1 MTSEVSLRDA
11 GSDDRRP
18 LRIGAGAG
26 YSGDRIEPAIELA
39 EHGALDYLV
48 FECLAERTIALAQ
61 AARQADPEAGY
72 DPLLEDRMRAVL
84 APARARGVRI
94 VTNMGAANPVAAARC
109 VARVAREMGLSGLKV
124 AAVTGDDVLDIVHS
138 RDWPLIDRE
147 GTSADLGDAIVSANA
162 YLGVSGIV
170 EALGAGADVVITG
183 RVGDPALFLGPL
195 VHHFSWSANDWT
207 RLGRGT
213 LVGHLLEC
221 AGQLTGGYFADPG
234 IKDVPGL
241 ARLGFPIAE
250 VSADGSAI
258 LSKVEGSGGR
268 LSIASCKEQ
277 LLYEILDPAAYLQ
290 PDAVA
295 DFRNVAFHEICPDR
309 IAVTGGE
316 GSTRPETLK
325 VSIGYK
331 DGFIGEGQ
339 ISYAGLGA
347 AARGQLALEIVRER
361 LSIIGVPL
369 RELRTELIGTDAIDR
384 AGAADR
390 DTIREV
396 RVRVA
401 ARTHSSANARRIG
414 AEVEALY
421 TNGPFGGGGA
431 TGSVREVIAVA
442 STLMPRAM
450 IRSTVQYEVA

>member
-1 MTSEVSLRDA
+1 MTSDVFLQDA
-11 GSDDRRP
+11 GSGDRPP

-39 EHGALDYLV
+39 ERGALDFLV
-48 FECLAERTIALAQ
+48 FECLAERTIAIAQ

-109 VARVAREMGLSGLKV
+109 VARIAREMGLDGLKI
-124 AAVTGDDVLDIVHS
+124 AAVMGDDVLDIVNS
-138 RDWPLIDRE
+138 QPWPLIDRD

-162 YLGVSGIV
+162 YLGASGIV
-170 EALGAGADVVITG
+170 EALDGGADVVITG
-183 RVGDPALFLGPL
+183 RVSDPALFLGPL
-195 VHHFSWSANDWT
+195 VHHFGWHADEWT
-207 RLGRGT
+207 LLGRGT

-234 IKDVPGL
+234 IKEVPGL

-258 LSKVEGSGGR
+258 LSKVDGSGGR
-268 LSIASCKEQ
+268 LSIAACKEQ
-277 LLYEILDPAAYLQ
+277 LLYEILDPGAYLQ

-295 DFRNVAFHEICPDR
+295 DFRNVVFREVGSDR
-309 IAVTGGE
+309 IAVTGGT
-316 GSTRPETLK
+316 GGARPETLK

-339 ISYAGLGA
+339 ISYAGMGA

-361 LSIIGVPL
+361 LAIIGVPI
-369 RELRTELIGTDAIDR
+369 RELRTELIGIDAVDR
-384 AGAADR
+384 TLSADR
-390 DTIREV
+390 ESIREV

-401 ARTHSSANARRIG
+401 GRTQSHADARRIG

-431 TGSVREVIAVA
+431 TRSVREVIAVA
-442 STLMPRAM
+442 SILVPRTM
-450 IRSTVQYEVA
+450 IRSAVQYEVA